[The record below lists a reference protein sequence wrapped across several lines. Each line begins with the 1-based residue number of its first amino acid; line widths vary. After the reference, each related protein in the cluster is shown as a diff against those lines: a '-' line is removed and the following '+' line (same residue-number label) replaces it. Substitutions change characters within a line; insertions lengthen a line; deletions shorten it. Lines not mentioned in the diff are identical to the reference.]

1 MVAEYEKHH
10 LVPLIESD
18 FASGDTPR
26 LFSGPGAQWGVAICK
41 DLDFPGWS
49 REYGRRGVRLLAVP
63 ALDFVRDGRMHSRMA
78 LTRGVENGFAVARAA
93 GQGVVTLSDAYGRVL
108 GEESSAMSP
117 EARVVRLITAG
128 PGATFYTRYGDWF
141 GWADVLLAGSL
152 LVVIAFR
159 RQPAGRERIT

>member
-1 MVAEYEKHH
+1 
-10 LVPLIESD
+10 
-18 FASGDTPR
+18 
-26 LFSGPGAQWGVAICK
+26 
-41 DLDFPGWS
+41 
-49 REYGRRGVRLLAVP
+49 
-63 ALDFVRDGRMHSRMA
+63 
-78 LTRGVENGFAVARAA
+78 
-93 GQGVVTLSDAYGRVL
+93 
-108 GEESSAMSP
+108 MSP